1 MGEDHHSNLTTNDL
15 VNVLCMKW
23 GNKYPADYVNRLYSM
38 VARNMQRPFR
48 FICLTEDSV
57 GRTRWDGDT
66 LCVHCAEILYLSAN
80 SRALGFHSGLSL
92 LFSLLRCYFYL
103 AHSRHSLP
111 YLFGVAHHPAS

>member
-57 GRTRWDGDT
+57 G
-66 LCVHCAEILYLSAN
+66 LVKILNLFHYLSY
-80 SRALGFHSGLSL
+80 LLTLVDLSEAGTSSPFL
-92 LFSLLRCYFYL
+92 QKSFMI
-103 AHSRHSLP
+103 
-111 YLFGVAHHPAS
+111 

>member
-1 MGEDHHSNLTTNDL
+1 MGEDHHSNLATNDL

-57 GRTRWDGDT
+57 GLGENIESFPLPELSVDLGGPERGWNKLAVFAEELYDLKGKV
-66 LCVHCAEILYLSAN
+66 LCLDLDLII
-80 SRALGFHSGLSL
+80 
-92 LFSLLRCYFYL
+92 
-103 AHSRHSLP
+103 
-111 YLFGVAHHPAS
+111 